1 MDRKIPRLPTR
12 GRLFAIPAV
21 AFVALACAAC
31 GSSSGSGSSSSSSSS
46 GSSGN
51 AISSSQLSQLKGVIA
66 KAQAAPVW
74 KAPGPPVSGSV
85 LKGKTLVVFPISSDI
100 PACETQTKDFAALGQ
115 SLGANVRSLSSTT
128 GPAGWASNLGTA
140 ITDHASA
147 AVMLCGVINAAVAPQ
162 LAALKAHGIPVV
174 DGNYNEAPS
183 PKFYSGIQGETAV
196 NTAQGVQDG
205 LADALV
211 NLNGKAAHILYVTSS
226 QVIQDAGVGSPSNDT
241 AGAYPALKAA
251 INKWCPGKCTI
262 DRIDNLQTTQW
273 TSDGSGVG
281 SYLSSNPNINTVIVA
296 FDGESDNL
304 VNVVSSAAATHPGL
318 KIYAWGGGAAEERAV
333 QSSPVFAGD
342 SGPDERWDAYDAM
355 DQVIRLLNH
364 KPAAPVTKEVDPN
377 VFFTKSNVGP
387 FFAGSGPT
395 YSDKPFG
402 NGAFI
407 TDFKK
412 LWGVG

>member
-1 MDRKIPRLPTR
+1 MDRRFLRPLAR
-12 GRLFAIPAV
+12 GRSLTIPAV
-21 AFVALACAAC
+21 AAVALACAAC
-31 GSSSGSGSSSSSSSS
+31 GSSSNSGTSNNSSGSSSS
-46 GSSGN
+46 
-51 AISSSQLSQLKGVIA
+51 AISSSELSTLKSVITQ
-66 KAQAAPVW
+66 AQAAPVW
-74 KAPGPPVSGSV
+74 NAPGPAVSGSA

-128 GPAGWASNLGTA
+128 GPGGWASNLGSA
-140 ITDHASA
+140 ISDHASA

-183 PKFYSGIQGETAV
+183 PKFYAGIQGETAV
-196 NTAQGVQDG
+196 NTAQGVQDD

-211 NLNGKAAHILYVTSS
+211 NLGGKPAHILYVTSS
-226 QVIQDAGVGSPSNDT
+226 QVIQDAGVGSPSSDT

-262 DRIDNLQTTQW
+262 VRTDNLQTTQW

-304 VNVVSSAAATHPGL
+304 VTEVTSAAASHPGL
-318 KIYAWGGGAAEERAV
+318 KIYAWGGGAAEERDV
-333 QSSPVFAGD
+333 QSSPAFAGD

-377 VFFTKSNVGP
+377 VFFTKSNVGS

-395 YSDKPFG
+395 YSDKAFG

>member
-1 MDRKIPRLPTR
+1 MDRTVPRLLAR
-12 GRLFAIPAV
+12 GRLLTIAAV
-21 AFVALACAAC
+21 AAVALTLAAC
-31 GSSSGSGSSSSSSSS
+31 GSSSSGGTSKKTGSG
-46 GSSGN
+46 GS
-51 AISSSQLSQLKGVIA
+51 AISASELSQLKGVIA
-66 KAQAAPVW
+66 KAQQAPVW
-74 KAPGPPVSGSV
+74 KAPGPAVSGSA

-100 PACETQTKDFAALGQ
+100 PACETQTKDFTALGT
-115 SLGANVRSLSSTT
+115 SLGAHVISLSSTT
-128 GPAGWASNLGTA
+128 GPAGWASNLGDA
-140 ITDHASA
+140 VTDHAAA

-162 LAALKAHGIPVV
+162 LASLKSHGIPVI
-174 DGNYNEAPS
+174 DGNYNEAPA
-183 PKFYSGIQGETAV
+183 PKFYSGIQGVTAV
-196 NTAQGVQDG
+196 NTAQGVTDG

-211 NLNGKAAHILYVTSS
+211 NLNGKPAHILYVTSS
-226 QVIQDAGVGSPSNDT
+226 QVIQDAGVGSPSSDT

-251 INKWCPGKCTI
+251 IAKWCPGKCSI

-304 VNVVSSAAATHPGL
+304 VTEVTSAAASHPGL
-318 KIYAWGGGAAEERAV
+318 KIYAWGGGAAEERDV

-355 DQVIRLLNH
+355 DQVIRAVNH
-364 KPAAPVTKEVDPN
+364 KPAAPVSKEIDPN
-377 VFFTKSNVGP
+377 VFFTKANVGS

-407 TDFKK
+407 KDFDK
-412 LWGVG
+412 LWGVS